1 MFGYAVGP
9 EMSDEFQG
17 GVRTLTDHTAELVAA
32 YVSNNH
38 VARVDLPALIATV
51 QSALLGLSGD
61 LASGSTQNDPGPPTP
76 AQIRKSITPDA
87 LISFIDGK
95 RYKTL
100 KRHLTGKGFDPASY
114 RERYG
119 LPSDYPMVAP
129 SYSERRSALSRG
141 HHFGRHT
148 RP

>member
-1 MFGYAVGP
+1 MT
-9 EMSDEFQG
+9 DEFEG
-17 GVRTLTDHTAELVAA
+17 RVRTLTDHTAELVAA

-51 QSALLGLSGD
+51 QSALSGISGNLALS
-61 LASGSTQNDPGPPTP
+61 STRSNSELPTP

-95 RYKTL
+95 PYKVL
-100 KRHLTGKGFDPASY
+100 KRHLRTHGLNQHAY

-119 LPSDYPMVAP
+119 LPTNYPMVAP
-129 SYSERRSALSRG
+129 SYSTRRGEISRSYRSGKSPGSAQ
-141 HHFGRHT
+141 
-148 RP
+148 

>member
-1 MFGYAVGP
+1 MT
-9 EMSDEFQG
+9 DEFEG
-17 GVRTLTDHTAELVAA
+17 RVRTLTDHTAELVAA
-32 YVSNNH
+32 YVSKNH

-76 AQIRKSITPDA
+76 AQIRKSITSDA

-95 RYKTL
+95 PYKVL
-100 KRHLTGKGFDPASY
+100 KRHLRTHGLDPHTY

-119 LPSDYPMVAP
+119 LPASYPMVAP
-129 SYSERRSALSRG
+129 SYSTRRGELSRS
-141 HHFGRHT
+141 FRAARNMGR
-148 RP
+148 